1 MFPYLYQSTD
11 LTIGTYGVMLAIAYL
26 IGRHIYTNRLLSI
39 SKNINTELLILSLL
53 IFGVVGAKLMFL
65 LKNPEEGALTSWET
79 ISSGSGFSSQG
90 AIFSAIIVVV
100 IFSKFSKVKLH
111 ILLDNAAPA
120 AILAYAIARVGCFL
134 AGDECHGIQSDLPW
148 AMSFPNGI
156 KKALVPVHP
165 VPLYEIF
172 YSLIIWQYINHLSQK
187 GSKPYYMFFSL
198 LFLWGVCRFFI
209 EFVSTNPIKLL
220 GMSGSQFGALIMFI
234 CASTFFISSYLY
246 SHKKAGINPAKN
258 S

>member
-26 IGRHIYTNRLLSI
+26 VGRHIYIKRLSSI
-39 SKNINTELLILSLL
+39 SKNINTELLIISLL
-53 IFGVVGAKLMFL
+53 VFGVIGAKLMFL
-65 LKNPEEGALTSWET
+65 LKNPEEGSLTSWET
-79 ISSGSGFSSQG
+79 ITSGSGFSSQG
-90 AIFSAIIVVV
+90 AILSAIIVTI
-100 IFSKFSKVKLH
+100 IFSKLSKIKLH

-134 AGDECHGIQSDLPW
+134 AGDECHGIQSNLPW
-148 AMSFPNGI
+148 AMSFPDGI
-156 KKALVPVHP
+156 KKTDVPVHP
-165 VPLYEIF
+165 VPLYEVF

-187 GSKPYYMFFSL
+187 VNKPYYMFFSL
-198 LFLWGVCRFFI
+198 LFLWGICRFVV
-209 EFVSTNPIKLL
+209 EFVSTNPVKLL

-234 CASTFFISSYLY
+234 AASIFFISNNLFNN
-246 SHKKAGINPAKN
+246 KKAGINPAKK